1 MYTTLL
7 QFGLLCF
14 VSLFTVTD
22 PIGLLGVYVPMTSR
36 LSHAESRRVA
46 LRATFT
52 AWIVLMIFAVT
63 GHLIFDIFGIS
74 MDSLRIVGGVVFF
87 IMGYEMLE
95 ARLTRTLADGQSVS
109 EYIEDIAITP
119 LGVPLIAGPAGIT
132 TTVVLV
138 NQAAGPVE
146 KTILVAAIALVMIVT
161 FIFLI
166 GARRA
171 LHVLGPSGNKILQ
184 RLMGLIL
191 MAFAVDFFIAGLRPI
206 VHSFQVAP

>member
-1 MYTTLL
+1 VSTTLL

-22 PIGLLGVYVPMTSR
+22 PVGLLGVYVPMTAR
-36 LSHAESRRVA
+36 LSHADSRRVA

-52 AWIVLMIFAVT
+52 AWIVLMMFALF
-63 GHLIFDIFGIS
+63 GRLIFDIFGIS
-74 MDSLRIVGGVVFF
+74 VNSLRIVGGVVFF

-95 ARLTRTLADGQSVS
+95 ARLTRTVADGQSVS

-132 TTVVLV
+132 TTVVLI
-138 NQAAGPVE
+138 NQAPGPLE
-146 KTILVAAIALVMIVT
+146 KGIVAAAITLVMAVT
-161 FIFLI
+161 FVFLI

-171 LHVLGPSGNKILQ
+171 MHMLGPSGNKILQ
-184 RLMGLIL
+184 RVMGLIL

-206 VHSFQVAP
+206 VQSFMTTP

>member
-1 MYTTLL
+1 VYTTLL

-52 AWIVLMIFAVT
+52 AWIVLMLFAVT
-63 GHLIFDIFGIS
+63 GRLVFDIFGIS

-95 ARLTRTLADGQSVS
+95 ARLTRTVADGQSVS

-138 NQAAGPVE
+138 NQATGPLE
-146 KTILVAAIALVMIVT
+146 KAILIGAIALVMIVT

>member
-1 MYTTLL
+1 MYTSLL

-22 PIGLLGVYVPMTSR
+22 PVGLLGVYVPMTSR
-36 LSHAESRRVA
+36 LSHDESRRVA

-52 AWIVLMIFAVT
+52 AWIVLMMFALF
-63 GHLIFDIFGIS
+63 GRLIFDIFGIS
-74 MDSLRIVGGVVFF
+74 IDSLRIVGGVVFF

-95 ARLTRTLADGQSVS
+95 ARLTRTVADGQSVS

-132 TTVVLV
+132 TTVVLI
-138 NQAAGPVE
+138 NQAPGAVE
-146 KTILVAAIALVMIVT
+146 KGVVAAAITLVMAVT
-161 FIFLI
+161 FVFLI

-171 LHVLGPSGNKILQ
+171 MHMLGPSGNKILQ
-184 RLMGLIL
+184 RVMGLIL

-206 VHSFQVAP
+206 VHSFMITP